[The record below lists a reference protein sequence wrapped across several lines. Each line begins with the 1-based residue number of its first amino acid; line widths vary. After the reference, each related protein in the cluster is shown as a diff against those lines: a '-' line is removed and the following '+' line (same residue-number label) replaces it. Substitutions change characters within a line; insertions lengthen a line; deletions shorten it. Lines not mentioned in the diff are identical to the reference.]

1 MLRTLKV
8 ISYRA
13 THFLSFLIIIMVI
26 NVYKLK
32 SLTPDERSAETE
44 TQEQKLCPFLPRA
57 QSDDTVAILL
67 FLLDCPPSPS
77 PLRAPSLL
85 TPQGTARNQVPRAC
99 RGGSNKQSSGA
110 EAETPDLD
118 APCQAQKSLICIC

>member
-1 MLRTLKV
+1 MRTLKV

-32 SLTPDERSAETE
+32 SLTPDERSAETK
-44 TQEQKLCPFLPRA
+44 TREQTLCTYRPRA

-67 FLLDCPPSPS
+67 FLLDCPP
-77 PLRAPSLL
+77 LRVPSLL
-85 TPQGTARNQVPRAC
+85 
-99 RGGSNKQSSGA
+99 
-110 EAETPDLD
+110 
-118 APCQAQKSLICIC
+118 AP

>member
-32 SLTPDERSAETE
+32 SLTPDERSVEMETLV
-44 TQEQKLCPFLPRA
+44 QEPWYLSASC
-57 QSDDTVAILL
+57 
-67 FLLDCPPSPS
+67 
-77 PLRAPSLL
+77 
-85 TPQGTARNQVPRAC
+85 
-99 RGGSNKQSSGA
+99 
-110 EAETPDLD
+110 
-118 APCQAQKSLICIC
+118 

>member
-32 SLTPDERSAETE
+32 NLTPDERSAKTE
-44 TQEQKLCPFLPRA
+44 TREQKLHTFLPHA
-57 QSDDTVAILL
+57 EGEDA
-67 FLLDCPPSPS
+67 
-77 PLRAPSLL
+77 APSSSARWTVPPHPPCSVPPLSLL
-85 TPQGTARNQVPRAC
+85 PR
-99 RGGSNKQSSGA
+99 
-110 EAETPDLD
+110 ELLELD
-118 APCQAQKSLICIC
+118 A